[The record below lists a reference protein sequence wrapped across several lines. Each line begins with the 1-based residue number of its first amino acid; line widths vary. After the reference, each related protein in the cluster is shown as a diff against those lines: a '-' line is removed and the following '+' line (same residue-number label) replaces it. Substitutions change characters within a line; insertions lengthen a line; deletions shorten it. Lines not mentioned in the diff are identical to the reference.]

1 MEQQGPIL
9 ESLTRRLAD
18 TPPDFLDEPRIGA
31 AGRVFVPALVN
42 DLLAQYGARA
52 KGSALMRFNGSNAKI
67 DRNRLS
73 LAMIAVWLLA
83 DDWFLAAKIRQAD
96 ALRVLDATVE
106 ELAAATPALKFVN
119 DSDRREELVR
129 VVLARLNYRPA
140 GETVAQATD
149 RLSSLSTT
157 ERRRLL
163 EASRAAERRARAIRE
178 ALAKKAA
185 EESADKWT
193 RE

>member
-1 MEQQGPIL
+1 L
-9 ESLTRRLAD
+9 ETLTRRLSE
-18 TPPDFLDEPRIGA
+18 TPPDFLDEPCIGT
-31 AGRVFVPALVN
+31 AGQVFVPALVN
-42 DLLAQYGARA
+42 DLLNLHGARA
-52 KGSALMRFNGSNAKI
+52 QAATLVRFHGTDAKT
-67 DRNRLS
+67 DRNRLA
-73 LAMIAVWLLA
+73 LVMIAVWLLA
-83 DDWFLAAKIRQAD
+83 DEWLVAARIPHAD
-96 ALRVLDATVE
+96 AVRVLDEVVA
-106 ELAAATPALKFVN
+106 ELAAVTPAHKFVT
-119 DSDRREELVR
+119 DPDRREELAR

-149 RLSSLSTT
+149 RLSSVSGT

-163 EASRAAERRARAIRE
+163 QASRATERRARAIRE